1 MSVTDMKP
9 AEKNDIPRC
18 RRSCLLGFLSSMV
31 LGILIVCICYF
42 LVFYNPMRLVDR
54 RMLTAAVN
62 NGLLKECASLLGTS
76 DTGSYRP
83 AREEWPPAIK
93 SLRPHKVIVHPPHT
107 VTIALWEN
115 IRDWERKFS
124 FGLGYDFVRLTIDTS
139 EQKKK
144 EMERNQEAGN
154 PYFTRQIDSNIYLVY
169 PERWEEQVLKH
180 TDLVELWEKQGAGHV
195 DK

>member
-1 MSVTDMKP
+1 MKS
-9 AEKNDIPRC
+9 AEKNDIRSC
-18 RRSCLLGFLSSMV
+18 RRSCLLGLLSSMA
-31 LGILIVCICYF
+31 LGILIVGICYF
-42 LVFYNPMRLVDR
+42 LFFYNPMLLVDR
-54 RMLTAAVN
+54 KKLTAAVN
-62 NGLLKECASLLGTS
+62 NGLLEECATLLRAS

-93 SLRPHKVIVHPPHT
+93 SLGPQKVIVHPPHT

-154 PYFTRQIDSNIYLVY
+154 PYFTRQIDANINLVY
-169 PERWEEQVLKH
+169 PKRWEALVLRH
-180 TDLVELWEKQGAGHV
+180 TDLVE
-195 DK
+195 